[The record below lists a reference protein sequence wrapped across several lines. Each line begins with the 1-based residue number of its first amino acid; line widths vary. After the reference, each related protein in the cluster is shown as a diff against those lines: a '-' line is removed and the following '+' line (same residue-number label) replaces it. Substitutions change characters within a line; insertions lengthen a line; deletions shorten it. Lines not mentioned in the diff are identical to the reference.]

1 MSVARKIKQEEEAS
15 IRGQSFLE
23 QRANEKISNIR
34 TTHNEVLDS
43 DNHSCKVGFLD
54 LIDDNH
60 LLKKMSIDIAKATGL
75 PLHTVFLMGIGVF
88 SSVACRK
95 WKVNYKH
102 GGSLPIGL
110 YVVAEQPSG
119 TGKSRCLNTFQNPFF
134 MAEKKFKSDHCS
146 VRNELEEERK
156 IPPFFSTN
164 STPEALEETLS
175 YTKGFFS
182 AVSSEQGLFN
192 TMLGLSYGDGKA
204 SNNDLLL
211 NGFDGGYIS
220 SMRVKR
226 QGYFGHVAGSAVMFA
241 QSGGIEKLLMQ
252 SNGTGLSERFLLIA
266 EKHGLGTRDFTKI
279 HNIDESLTERY
290 KKICDSFSFDVLEN
304 SNEYLQLLELDICED
319 GHALIAE
326 YRNSIEPY
334 LADGGL
340 YSHISLRGAASK
352 IDMQIMK
359 LAANLHLMDD
369 SVGFFKM
376 HTKINVNYIK
386 AAIHIANAMI
396 EANRTLCIDKG
407 IIGVKAE
414 YRSILSLF
422 ELHSKPRTE
431 REIICAKNK
440 TAPFKDFTGNKSE
453 LIRST
458 IKEMVEEGILKETFT
473 VDQIKMYSLAQ

>member
-1 MSVARKIKQEEEAS
+1 MSVARKIKQEEES
-15 IRGQSFLE
+15 RIRGQSFLE

-43 DNHSCKVGFLD
+43 DHHACKVGFLD

-146 VRNELEEERK
+146 IKNELEEERK

-175 YTKGFFS
+175 HTKGFFS

-241 QSGGIEKLLMQ
+241 QSGGIEKLLIQ

-266 EKHGLGTRDFTKI
+266 EKHGLGTRDFNNV
-279 HNIDESLTERY
+279 HHIDESLLFRY
-290 KKICDSFSFDVLEN
+290 SEICNEFCTGIIQEPKDFEFLNELEI
-304 SNEYLQLLELDICED
+304 SEE
-319 GHALIAE
+319 GHQLIAD
-326 YRNSIEPY
+326 YRNSIEEH
-334 LADGGL
+334 LADGGR
-340 YSHISLRGAASK
+340 YSHVSLRGAASK

-369 SVGFFKM
+369 SLGFFKM
-376 HTKINVNYIK
+376 NTMINVIYIK
-386 AAIHIANAMI
+386 TAILIANAMI
-396 EANRTLCIDKG
+396 EANRTMCIDKG

-414 YRSILSLF
+414 YSSILSLF
-422 ELHSKPRTE
+422 ELNSKPRTE
-431 REIICAKNK
+431 REIIQAKNK
-440 TAPFKDFTGNKSE
+440 TIPFKDFTGNKSE
-453 LIRST
+453 LIRT
-458 IKEMVEEGILKETFT
+458 TVKGMVEEGILKETFT
-473 VDQIKMYSLAQ
+473 IDNIKMYSLAQ